1 MMLEIIQRL
10 LEESE
15 EAAVTMVYFNSK
27 LQYFKNNII
36 Q

>member
-15 EAAVTMVYFNSK
+15 EAAVTMVDCNSK